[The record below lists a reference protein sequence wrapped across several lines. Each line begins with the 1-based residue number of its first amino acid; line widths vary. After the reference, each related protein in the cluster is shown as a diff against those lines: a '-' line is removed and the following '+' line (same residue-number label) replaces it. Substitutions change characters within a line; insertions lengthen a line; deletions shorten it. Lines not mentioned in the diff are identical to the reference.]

1 MLAEQ
6 KEVKEGRIK
15 LPEVDDA
22 ETSVNIGYNFELD
35 YYARNEAQKGAEG
48 DPTFEIDYGNYFTS
62 SSYNIESCLANSG
75 LGIVKSYTMNSDIT
89 DSTAGE
95 NQQTNASN
103 SGQVAWM
110 KNRLQA
116 LFNVLAE
123 ASKNKVAK
131 DINAS
136 NQVVAA
142 PSGTTIKAAVEKH
155 FDLNAWA
162 EGFIINAVCLPPD
175 VGYSSFYMSFDNS
188 PEGDKKLRFDNP
200 WDFDSNFGNRR
211 GFLEQPD
218 TAGSGWN
225 AKDPYFM
232 DRTANMWLQL
242 LGKMDFLAMASILA
256 SSESHSSTLANAKR
270 LRKRPS
276 TGWPSVL
283 TTSRTDGF
291 QIAPELLLRSLNKH
305 ISKNSSEP

>member
-1 MLAEQ
+1 
-6 KEVKEGRIK
+6 
-15 LPEVDDA
+15 
-22 ETSVNIGYNFELD
+22 
-35 YYARNEAQKGAEG
+35 
-48 DPTFEIDYGNYFTS
+48 
-62 SSYNIESCLANSG
+62 
-75 LGIVKSYTMNSDIT
+75 
-89 DSTAGE
+89 
-95 NQQTNASN
+95 
-103 SGQVAWM
+103 M

-131 DINAS
+131 DINNN
-136 NQVVAA
+136 NQVIAA

-242 LGKMDFLAMASILA
+242 LGKMDFFMNDYVKPKWNAARTAGVFEDMMNLAKTYYAYYDGEYTKNFTKWTTTQASDNNVGSYFNGDGVNSGELRKPFVNV
-256 SSESHSSTLANAKR
+256 SERKEAQKETLNWLAKR
-270 LRKRPS
+270 VNYLENRWVPNS
-276 TGWPSVL
+276 T
-283 TTSRTDGF
+283 RT
-291 QIAPELLLRSLNKH
+291 PLKVV
-305 ISKNSSEP
+305 K